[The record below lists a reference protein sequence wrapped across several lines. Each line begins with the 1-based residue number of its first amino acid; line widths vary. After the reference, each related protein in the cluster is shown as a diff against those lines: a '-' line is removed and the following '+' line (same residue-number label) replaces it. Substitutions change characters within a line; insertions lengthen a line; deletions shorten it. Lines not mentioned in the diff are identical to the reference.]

1 MDFHFKFMC
10 PPASLPLPSFQFS
23 FPASSFQMSSNPLSA
38 DAPAFV
44 PKAPLTFTVYRG
56 IGAPNTRT
64 FDLMAMA
71 SPRIGSLE
79 EPLSMIGIQV
89 RGHEHPFDPT
99 VLDDEHIVQGCHD
112 NDYRLESIL
121 HPLPAVA
128 AAPLGDFPNN
138 IQDYFWINDGKND
151 EHPWYLL
158 ARLSNGTYVFLEASC
173 GFSGFECQGQ
183 IHLYAA
189 DSIQAL
195 YDHAMGEGARYR
207 FACCFDKAT
216 REKQAADK
224 AARHAAYKAQQ
235 AANAA
240 RAALRAAEYKA
251 QKAAR
256 DAARQV
262 QGRRYVGLP
271 AGAAKP
277 QAQSAGQAHA
287 AAFAVLEARVARWK
301 QMSDSDHEREEE
313 RVEVVRDRMR
323 EKSGRY

>member
-1 MDFHFKFMC
+1 
-10 PPASLPLPSFQFS
+10 
-23 FPASSFQMSSNPLSA
+23 MSSNPLSA

-44 PKAPLTFTVYRG
+44 PRAAAAAAAEQPKAPLTFKVYRG
-56 IGAPNTRT
+56 LGAPNTRT

-79 EPLSMIGIQV
+79 EPLSMIGVQV
-89 RGHEHPFDPT
+89 RGHEHPFDPD
-99 VLDDEHIVQGCHD
+99 VLDDENVVMGCHD

-121 HPLPAVA
+121 HPLPAVT

-151 EHPWYLL
+151 THPWYLL
-158 ARLSNGTYVFLEASC
+158 ARLNNGTHVFLEANC
-173 GFSGFECQGQ
+173 GFSGFECTGQ

-195 YDHAMGEGARYR
+195 YDHAMGEGARFR

-216 REKQAADK
+216 REKVAADK
-224 AARHAAYKAQQ
+224 AARAAAYKAQQ

-251 QKAAR
+251 AQAAR
-256 DAARQV
+256 AAARQV
-262 QGRRYVGLP
+262 QGLRR
-271 AGAAKP
+271 
-277 QAQSAGQAHA
+277 
-287 AAFAVLEARVARWK
+287 
-301 QMSDSDHEREEE
+301 
-313 RVEVVRDRMR
+313 
-323 EKSGRY
+323 